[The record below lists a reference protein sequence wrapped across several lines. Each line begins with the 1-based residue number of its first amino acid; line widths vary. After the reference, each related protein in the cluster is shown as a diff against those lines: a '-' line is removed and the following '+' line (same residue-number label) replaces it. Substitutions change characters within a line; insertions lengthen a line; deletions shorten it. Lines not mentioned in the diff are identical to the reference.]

1 MQVAQEEQKLWSAV
15 LADMQ
20 VTLSQLEFGAW
31 FKNTYIETI
40 TDNNIQIACPSTY
53 ASDTLK
59 KKYFSLIQNSLN
71 KVGKKE
77 FEISFKIGHKEP
89 DQNNTTTGP
98 LFETTQNNQQSNTQQ
113 QPQKN
118 ATSNLNTNFTFEN
131 YVMGSNNRLA
141 YSIATA
147 VADNPGRVYN
157 PFFIYSSVGLGKT
170 HLMQAVGNRVLQKN
184 PNAKVYYCTSEDF
197 TNELIEAV
205 QSGKTKGKYTS
216 NKFREKYR
224 NVDVLLID
232 DIQFIAKK
240 ESTQEEF
247 FHTFN
252 TLHMAQKQIVVTSDR
267 PPKDFT
273 NIEERITSRL
283 GMGIIA
289 DIQSPDVETRIAIL
303 RNKRDK
309 SNDEMPNE
317 IIDFIAENVATNIR
331 ELEGAYLQVLTFA
344 RATGQDLNLRTA
356 QEALGQSIKIQAAK
370 PLNVNQI
377 LKTVSSYYNVTL
389 TDIKGKRRTK
399 ELVVPRQMAMYM
411 LYELTQTP
419 FLTIGELLG
428 NRDHTTIMH
437 GVKKIE
443 KELKD
448 LGRTKQD
455 YLSLKQLL
463 RAD

>member
-1 MQVAQEEQKLWSAV
+1 MSEALTEKTLWDAV
-15 LADMQ
+15 LAEMEL
-20 VTLSQLEFGAW
+20 TLSALEFGMW
-31 FKNTYIETI
+31 FKNTYIEL
-40 TDNNIQIACPSTY
+40 IAEDHVVIMCPSTY
-53 ASDTLK
+53 AVDTLK
-59 KKYFSLIQNSLN
+59 KKYLSLIQNGIT
-71 KVGKKE
+71 KIGKKE
-77 FEISFKIGHKEP
+77 REVRFQVGHKNV
-89 DQNNTTTGP
+89 QNQKEQEGP
-98 LFETTQNNQQSNTQQ
+98 LFTYKSESTEINKNNS
-113 QPQKN
+113 
-118 ATSNLNTNFTFEN
+118 ANLNPQFTFEN

-157 PFFIYSSVGLGKT
+157 PFFIYSNVGLGKT
-170 HLMQAVGNRVLQKN
+170 HLMQAVGNKVLQKN

-240 ESTQEEF
+240 ETTQEEF

-252 TLHMAQKQIVVTSDR
+252 TLHMSQKQIVVTSDR

-273 NIEERITSRL
+273 NVEERITSRL

-309 SNDEMPNE
+309 AGDEVPNE
-317 IIDFIAENVATNIR
+317 IIDFIAENVSTNIR
-331 ELEGAYLQVLTFA
+331 ELEGAYLQVLTYS
-344 RATGQDLNLRTA
+344 RATGQDLNLKTA
-356 QEALGQSIKIQAAK
+356 AESLGQSIKMQAAK
-370 PLNVNQI
+370 PMNVNQI
-377 LKTVSSYYNVTL
+377 LKIVCSYFNVTL
-389 TDIKGKRRTK
+389 TDIKGQRRTK
-399 ELVVPRQMAMYM
+399 EFVVPRQMAMFL

-419 FLTIGELLG
+419 FVTIGELLG

-443 KELKD
+443 TELKD
-448 LGRTKQD
+448 FGKTKQD
-455 YLSLKQLL
+455 YLNIKQVLK
-463 RAD
+463 AD

>member
-1 MQVAQEEQKLWSAV
+1 MQTLLQEQKLWDAV

-20 VTLSQLEFGAW
+20 LTLSELEFGTW
-31 FKNTYIETI
+31 FKNTYIAEITENTI
-40 TDNNIQIACPSTY
+40 DIACPSTF
-53 ASDTLK
+53 ASDTLR
-59 KKYFSLIQNSLN
+59 KKYLSLIQNSIN
-71 KVGKKE
+71 KIGKKE
-77 FEISFKIGHKEP
+77 YEITFKIEHKDRAEA
-89 DQNNTTTGP
+89 QVAATAGP
-98 LFETTQNNQQSNTQQ
+98 LFTNASQNNGDQGTRNT
-113 QPQKN
+113 
-118 ATSNLNTNFTFEN
+118 ANLNTNFTFEN

-157 PFFIYSSVGLGKT
+157 PFFIYSNVGLGKT

-240 ESTQEEF
+240 ETTQEEF

-252 TLHMAQKQIVVTSDR
+252 TLHMSQKQIVITSDR

-273 NIEERITSRL
+273 NVEERITSRL

-289 DIQSPDVETRIAIL
+289 DIQSPDIETRIAIL

-309 SNDEMPNE
+309 AGDEMPNE
-317 IIDFIAENVATNIR
+317 IIDFIAENVTTNIR
-331 ELEGAYLQVLTFA
+331 ELEGAYLQVLTYS
-344 RATGQDLNLRTA
+344 RATGQDLNLKTA
-356 QEALGQSIKIQAAK
+356 AESLGQSIRMQAAK
-370 PLNVNQI
+370 PMNVNQI
-377 LKTVSSYYNVTL
+377 LKVACSYYNVTL
-389 TDIKGKRRTK
+389 TDIKGQRRTK
-399 ELVVPRQMAMYM
+399 ELVVPRQMAMFL

-419 FLTIGELLG
+419 FVTIGELLG

-443 KELKD
+443 GELKE

-455 YLSLKQLL
+455 YLNIKQLL
-463 RAD
+463 KAD

>member
-1 MQVAQEEQKLWSAV
+1 MSDALTEKTLWNAV
-15 LADMQ
+15 LAEMEL
-20 VTLSQLEFGAW
+20 TLSALEFGMW
-31 FKNTYIETI
+31 FKSTYIETI
-40 TDNNIQIACPSTY
+40 DDDYVVIMCPSTY
-53 ASDTLK
+53 AVDTLK
-59 KKYFSLIQNSLN
+59 KKYLSLIQNGVT
-71 KVGKKE
+71 KIGKKE
-77 FEISFKIGHKEP
+77 REIRFDVGHKEEKA
-89 DQNNTTTGP
+89 QNTQEGP
-98 LFETTQNNQQSNTQQ
+98 LFAFTASNNISPKSN
-113 QPQKN
+113 N
-118 ATSNLNTNFTFEN
+118 ANLNPQFTFEN

-157 PFFIYSSVGLGKT
+157 PFFIYSNVGLGKT
-170 HLMQAVGNRVLQKN
+170 HLMQAVGNKVLQKN

-240 ESTQEEF
+240 ETTQEEF

-252 TLHMAQKQIVVTSDR
+252 TLHMSQKQIVVTSDR

-273 NIEERITSRL
+273 NVEERITSRL

-309 SNDEMPNE
+309 AGDEVPNE
-317 IIDFIAENVATNIR
+317 IIDFIAENVSTNIR
-331 ELEGAYLQVLTFA
+331 ELEGAYLQVLTYS
-344 RATGQDLNLRTA
+344 RATGQDLNLKTA
-356 QEALGQSIKIQAAK
+356 AESLGQSIKMQAAK
-370 PLNVNQI
+370 PMNVNQI
-377 LKTVSSYYNVTL
+377 LKIVCSYFNVTL
-389 TDIKGKRRTK
+389 TDIKGQRRTK
-399 ELVVPRQMAMYM
+399 KFVVPRQMAMFL

-419 FLTIGELLG
+419 FVTIGELLG

-443 KELKD
+443 TELKD
-448 LGRTKQD
+448 FGKTKQD
-455 YLSLKQLL
+455 YLNIKQVLK
-463 RAD
+463 AD

>member
-1 MQVAQEEQKLWSAV
+1 MHTVNTFLNEKTTWDAV
-15 LADMQ
+15 LAEMEL
-20 VTLSQLEFGAW
+20 TLSALEFGTW
-31 FKNTYIETI
+31 FKNTYIEA
-40 TDNNIQIACPSTY
+40 IADDYVLIVCPSTY
-53 ASDTLK
+53 AVDTLK
-59 KKYFSLIQNSLN
+59 KKYLSLIQNGVT
-71 KVGKKE
+71 KIGKKE
-77 FEISFKIGHKEP
+77 REVRFVVGHKEM
-89 DQNNTTTGP
+89 QSQKAQEGP
-98 LFETTQNNQQSNTQQ
+98 LFTFKAAVDESPRNNT
-113 QPQKN
+113 
-118 ATSNLNTNFTFEN
+118 ANLNPQFTFEN
-131 YVMGSNNRLA
+131 YVMGANNRLA

-309 SNDEMPNE
+309 NSDEMPNE

>member
-1 MQVAQEEQKLWSAV
+1 MNDSLNEKTMWDAV
-15 LADMQ
+15 LAEMEL
-20 VTLSQLEFGAW
+20 TLSALEFGTW

-40 TDNNIQIACPSTY
+40 ADEQVVIVCPSTY
-53 ASDTLK
+53 AVDTLK
-59 KKYFSLIQNSLN
+59 KKYLSLIQN
-71 KVGKKE
+71 G
-77 FEISFKIGHKEP
+77 ITKIGKIERNVTFVVGHKDVQTQKE
-89 DQNNTTTGP
+89 QEGP
-98 LFETTQNNQQSNTQQ
+98 LFAFKNDSKETGKNNT
-113 QPQKN
+113 
-118 ATSNLNTNFTFEN
+118 ANLNPHFTFEN

-147 VADNPGRVYN
+147 VADNPGRIYN
-157 PFFIYSSVGLGKT
+157 PFFIYSNVGLGKT
-170 HLMQAVGNRVLQKN
+170 HLMQAVGNKVLQKN

-240 ESTQEEF
+240 ETTQEEF

-252 TLHMAQKQIVVTSDR
+252 TLHMSQKQIVVTSDR

-273 NIEERITSRL
+273 NVEERITSRL

-309 SNDEMPNE
+309 AGDDMPNE

-331 ELEGAYLQVLTFA
+331 ELEGAYLQVLTYS
-344 RATGQDLNLRTA
+344 RATGQELNLKTA
-356 QEALGQSIKIQAAK
+356 AESLGQSIKMQAAK
-370 PLNVNQI
+370 PMNVNQI
-377 LKTVSSYYNVTL
+377 LKIVCSYFNVTL
-389 TDIKGKRRTK
+389 TDIKGQRRTK
-399 ELVVPRQMAMYM
+399 EFVVPRQMAMFL

-419 FLTIGELLG
+419 FVTIGELLG

-437 GVKKIE
+437 GVKKIDT
-443 KELKD
+443 ELKD
-448 LGRTKQD
+448 FGKTKQD
-455 YLSLKQLL
+455 YLNIKQVLK
-463 RAD
+463 AD